1 VQNEREWVRF
11 CELVI
16 RDPAVAADERF
27 SDNTQR
33 VANRKMLQ
41 EKIEESFSHLPREE
55 IIARLEQ
62 AKIANAEMRTMAQF
76 LDHPQLAARG
86 RWREVDS
93 PAGKI
98 PALLPPVTMEGVEP
112 MFGPIPALGEHTEK
126 ILMELGYEPAEIA
139 KLRAKQIL

>member
-1 VQNEREWVRF
+1 MQR
-11 CELVI
+11 
-16 RDPAVAADERF
+16 PALAADERF
-27 SDNTQR
+27 CDNARR
-33 VANRKMLQ
+33 VANRRALQ
-41 EKIEESFSHLPREE
+41 ESIERIFCQLPREE

-62 AKIANAEMRTMAQF
+62 AKIANAEMRTMEQF
-76 LDHPQLAARG
+76 LDHPQLAARE

-126 ILMELGYEPAEIA
+126 ILTELGYESAEIA
-139 KLRAKQIL
+139 ELRSQKVL